1 MIGFIFGVCHGK
13 AAFELPT
20 SGKFQVIILTC
31 TLTVLPGCVR
41 IKHVKSCHIS
51 SVHSQMIELRIM
63 SVSPYERSCR
73 IEYFPG

>member
-20 SGKFQVIILTC
+20 SGQFQVIILTC

-41 IKHVKSCHIS
+41 IKHVKSCHKTSPLTDDWIKDYVCIS
-51 SVHSQMIELRIM
+51 I
-63 SVSPYERSCR
+63 
-73 IEYFPG
+73 